1 MLFYSMGITQHITG
15 VDNVRS
21 CANLVMLTAHIG
33 QPMTGLNP
41 LRGQNNVQ
49 GACDVGALP
58 DMYSGYQKVS
68 DRVARKKFEL
78 AWSRSLPDN
87 PGLTLVDLIDGA
99 MTRHPRL

>member
-1 MLFYSMGITQHITG
+1 MGITQHITG

-49 GACDVGALP
+49 GACDVGALAR
-58 DMYSGYQKVS
+58 
-68 DRVARKKFEL
+68 RVLGIPEGRRPGGAEEVRARL
-78 AWSRSLPDN
+78 VASPARRRRASRS
-87 PGLTLVDLIDGA
+87 
-99 MTRHPRL
+99 RR